1 MGRAHDTAPVLVP
14 IISTVDAVS
23 GLVIASGFSGHGVGI
38 GPGSGLLTSQLAT
51 GETPCVDCSPYRLAR
66 FSDGSVIRR
75 PELPD
80 AGAGHR
86 QRSPPR

>member
-51 GETPCVDCSPYRLAR
+51 GETPWSIGARIDLLA
-66 FSDGSVIRR
+66 SVT
-75 PELPD
+75 
-80 AGAGHR
+80 G
-86 QRSPPR
+86 Q